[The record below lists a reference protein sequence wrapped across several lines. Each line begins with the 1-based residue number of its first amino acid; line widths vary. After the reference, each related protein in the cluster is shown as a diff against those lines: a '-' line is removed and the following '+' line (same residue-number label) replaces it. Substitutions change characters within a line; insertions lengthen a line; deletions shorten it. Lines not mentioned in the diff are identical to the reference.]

1 MSQDPTNKKQSIS
14 YKDAGVDIKAGDK
27 LVSNIK
33 PYAKATNRPEVMR
46 GLGGF
51 GSLFEVP
58 KKFKNPVLVS
68 GTDGVGT
75 KLKLA
80 FDLDTHNSIGQD
92 LVAMCVNDII
102 VQGAKPLLFLDYI
115 SINKIDSEKL
125 KSIIKGII
133 KGCNISDCELVGGET
148 AEMPGT
154 YEKGKFDIAGFSV
167 GIVDEKKILN
177 KKKIGKNNLILA
189 IPSSGVHSNGYSLV
203 RYILNKKKINL
214 KKTKFLRKELL
225 KPTKIYVK
233 EVLSLIKNNLINGCA
248 NITGGGLSDNIKRVI
263 PDGLTANINLNKIKI
278 KKIFSWLKENNVK
291 DKEMLKTFN
300 CGVGFCLI
308 IDPKNLDKVK
318 KFFTKNYKPYVIGK
332 IILGKNKIKLNE
344 KINWS

>member
-1 MSQDPTNKKQSIS
+1 MKKHKFTYEKS
-14 YKDAGVDIKAGDK
+14 GVNINAADNFVKFI
-27 LVSNIK
+27 SNISTK
-33 PYAKATNRPEVMR
+33 NKGKKKFKNI
-46 GLGGF
+46 GGF
-51 GSLFEVP
+51 GSISDIP
-58 KKFKNPVLVS
+58 KNFKRPKIVAS
-68 GTDGVGT
+68 TDGVGT
-75 KLKLA
+75 KIEIANTLNKY
-80 FDLDTHNSIGQD
+80 DTIGID
-92 LVAMCVNDII
+92 LVAMCVNDLI

-115 SINKIDSEKL
+115 SINKIDSKKL

-177 KKKIGKNNLILA
+177 KKKIRKNNLILA
-189 IPSSGVHSNGYSLV
+189 IPSSGVHSNGYSLI

-248 NITGGGLSDNIKRVI
+248 NITGGGLSDNIKRVM
-263 PDGLTANINLNKIKI
+263 PDGLTANINLNKIKV
-278 KKIFSWLKENNVK
+278 KKIFSWLKENSVK

-308 IDPKNLDKVK
+308 VDPKNLDKIK
-318 KFFTKNYKPYVIGK
+318 KFFTKEYKPYVIGK

>member
-1 MSQDPTNKKQSIS
+1 MKKHKFTYEKSGVNVNAADNFVKFISNISSKNKGNKKF
-14 YKDAGVDIKAGDK
+14 K
-27 LVSNIK
+27 NI
-33 PYAKATNRPEVMR
+33 
-46 GLGGF
+46 GGF
-51 GSLFEVP
+51 GSISDIP
-58 KKFKNPVLVS
+58 KNFKRPKIVAS
-68 GTDGVGT
+68 TDGVGT
-75 KLKLA
+75 KIEIANTLNKY
-80 FDLDTHNSIGQD
+80 DTIGID
-92 LVAMCVNDII
+92 LVAMCVNDLI
-102 VQGAKPLLFLDYI
+102 VQGARPLLFLDYI
-115 SINKIDSEKL
+115 SINKIDSRKL

-167 GIVDEKKILN
+167 GVVDEKKILD
-177 KKKIGKNNLILA
+177 KKKIRKNNLILA

-214 KKTKFLRKELL
+214 KKTKFLKEELL